1 MVENKGIY
9 DNGVLRMKRI
19 AEEKLETWHRS
30 DGRKPLVIRGARQ
43 VGKSTL
49 VRMFAEKAELKLY
62 EINLERHL
70 ELDEVFKSLDVH
82 RIIRELEPILGAAVD
97 ASDGLLFLDEI
108 QSTPHAL
115 AALRYFYEDM
125 PQLRV
130 IAAGSLLEFVLADH
144 AFSMPVGRVEYL
156 HLGPATFEEFLEEV
170 EPYLLGPMRVASP
183 DEPMADSAHER
194 LLSRFREY
202 LMVGG
207 MPEAVVSFAK
217 LQQFSDV
224 ALRQQTILATY
235 QDDFSKYARQSDLL
249 RLQRVFN
256 YAPRAIGTKVK
267 YSNISREDRSRELRN
282 AIDLLVKAKV
292 LSAVYHSDC
301 SGLPLHA
308 DIDER
313 AYKLLFLDVGL
324 MVRACGLDWTAISN
338 LDSQRLVNEGAIA
351 EQFVGQHLL
360 RLEEGRMGPHLC
372 YWIREGK
379 STNAEVDFV
388 ISRCDAIVPIEVK
401 AGASGSLRSLWQF
414 ALKKKSPFA
423 VRFDLNPISCQEISH
438 TIPLGNGFETLESRL
453 ISMPLYMV
461 GQVDRIIEWARMSK
475 G

>member
-1 MVENKGIY
+1 
-9 DNGVLRMKRI
+9 
-19 AEEKLETWHRS
+19 
-30 DGRKPLVIRGARQ
+30 
-43 VGKSTL
+43 
-49 VRMFAEKAELKLY
+49 
-62 EINLERHL
+62 
-70 ELDEVFKSLDVH
+70 
-82 RIIRELEPILGAAVD
+82 
-97 ASDGLLFLDEI
+97 
-108 QSTPHAL
+108 
-115 AALRYFYEDM
+115 
-125 PQLRV
+125 V

-183 DEPMADSAHER
+183 DEAMAGSAHER

-217 LQQFSDV
+217 SQQFSDV
-224 ALRQQTILATY
+224 ALRQQAILATY

-360 RLEEGRMGPHLC
+360 SLEEGRMASHLC

-388 ISRCDAIVPIEVK
+388 ISRGDAIVPIEVK

-423 VRFDLNPISCQEISH
+423 IRFDLNPISCQEVSH
-438 TIPLGNGFETLESRL
+438 TIPSASGFEMLESRL
-453 ISMPLYMV
+453 ISIPLYMV
-461 GQVDRIIEWARMSK
+461 GQVDRIIEWARISK